1 MDENLILK
9 LSPFTLKRFEQN
21 LGEDGVMFLYNVNT
35 NEPWTGNYSSY
46 CLIKLINGQRSL
58 NEIYRELFP
67 LFDGY
72 EYEDLKQSFDFLLD
86 NLIERKFLEI
96 GTIK

>member
-9 LSPFTLKRFEQN
+9 LSPYTLKRFEQN
-21 LGEDGVMFLYNVNT
+21 LGEDGIMFLYNINT

-46 CLIKLINGQRSL
+46 CLIKLINGQKTLS
-58 NEIYRELFP
+58 EIYKGLLP
-67 LFDGY
+67 LFEGY
-72 EYEDLKQSFDFLLD
+72 EYDEIKQSFDSLLED
-86 NLIERKFLEI
+86 LIDRKFLEI